1 MIDIIAQ
8 QSVNWLVFASIYA
21 LIAVGFTLLFGVIDI
36 VHFSHGDVSILGAF
50 IGLLLLSMSASA
62 FPETDPALL
71 TVAVVAVAIGITGAI
86 GLALERG
93 MVRPFR
99 NAPPLIVLVS
109 TVAIGI
115 VIREGI
121 RIFFP
126 EGSNP
131 KPFPTLMRE
140 PLVSLHGL
148 EVSGYTAFVL
158 VSSLVI
164 LGTLYWLLRHTN
176 IGIRIRAVAQDYEA
190 AMLMGVSVDRAMA
203 ATFFAASAIGAMA
216 ALMFASYIGI
226 LRFDFGLILGLK
238 GFAAAVVGGLGSVF
252 GAIIGGLLLAGIE
265 TAAMATVDGGT
276 AYKEVFSFLLVIVFL
291 VFRPTGI
298 LGRPIQEKV

>member
-1 MIDIIAQ
+1 MTEIVIQ
-8 QSVNWLVFASIYA
+8 QVVNWLVFASIYA
-21 LIAVGFTLLFGVIDI
+21 LIAVGFTLLFGVVDI

-50 IGLLLLSMSASA
+50 IALSLLSAAAAA
-62 FPETDPALL
+62 FPAADPALL
-71 TVAVVAVAIGITGAI
+71 ATAAVILAIALTGVI

-93 MVRPFR
+93 LVRPFR
-99 NAPPLIVLVS
+99 NAPALMVLVS

-121 RIFFP
+121 RIVFP

-131 KPFPTLMRE
+131 KAFPAPMRE
-140 PLVSLHGL
+140 PIVSLPGL
-148 EVSGYTAFVL
+148 ELNGYTLFVL

-164 LGTLYWLLRHTN
+164 LGALYWLLRHTN
-176 IGIRIRAVAQDYEA
+176 IGVRIRAVAQDYEA
-190 AMLMGVSVDRAMA
+190 AMLMGVNVNRSMA

-216 ALMFASYIGI
+216 ALMFASYVGI

-276 AYKEVFSFLLVIVFL
+276 AYKEVFSFLLVIMFL
-291 VFRPTGI
+291 VFRPVGI
-298 LGRPIQEKV
+298 LGKPMSEKV